1 MTTSIH
7 NKSSTLETSCASS
20 RDRLV
25 AFTEGD
31 SMILMSFGLQA
42 MKTEN
47 INMIQSSVFLISS
60 KNQFFLALQNQNG
73 HPLLDLKIYYLRLY
87 TIGIRCV
94 YVNIYLYYYLYVS
107 TYIHTYILK
116 EIYAIWAN
124 K

>member
-7 NKSSTLETSCASS
+7 NKDSTLETSCASS
-20 RDRLV
+20 CDRLV

-31 SMILMSFGLQA
+31 SMILMSFGLLA

-60 KNQFFLALQNQNG
+60 KNQFFLALQSQNG

-87 TIGIRCV
+87 IIGIRCV

-107 TYIHTYILK
+107 TYIRTYILK